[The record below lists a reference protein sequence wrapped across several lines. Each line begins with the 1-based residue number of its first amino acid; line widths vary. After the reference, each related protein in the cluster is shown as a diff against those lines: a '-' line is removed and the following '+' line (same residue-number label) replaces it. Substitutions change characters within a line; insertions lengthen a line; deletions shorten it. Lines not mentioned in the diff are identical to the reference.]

1 MDAAAHEPFAFNP
14 FDETI
19 RRDPYALFARARR
32 EHPVW
37 RHEGLPVSSVF
48 LHADCQAILR
58 DPKTWSSVFPTPP
71 GFAPDDVPRSM
82 LVMNPP
88 EHTRLRGLVS
98 QAFTPK
104 RVRELAPRIE
114 AIAHELLD
122 DALAKRRV
130 DLVEALT
137 YPLPVIVIAEMIG
150 VPAEDRAQFK
160 AWSDALVAPLG
171 SIFFAPPAPEMVA
184 EQRRIRAELEAYF
197 VRLVEERRRVPKD
210 DLLTGLVQAEL
221 EGSRL
226 SFDELLAMLVLL
238 LVAGNETTTN
248 LIGNAALELLAHPAA
263 LAAVRA
269 DPSLVGTAIE
279 EVLRFSSPVQM
290 DPRIAVRDV
299 AVQGTTI
306 PAGEFV
312 LCWLGSANRDE
323 AIFEDAERFDVRR
336 DRNPHL
342 AFGFGPHYCLGASL
356 ATLEAE
362 TAVRVFLERT
372 ADFRRVD
379 DAPLP
384 MHPSIVFRG
393 VTSLP
398 MELVAR

>member
-1 MDAAAHEPFAFNP
+1 MDAATNEPFVFNP
-14 FDETI
+14 FDEAT
-19 RRDPYALFARARR
+19 RRSPYALFARARR

-37 RHEGLPVSSVF
+37 HHEGLPLSSVF
-48 LHADCQAILR
+48 RYADCQAILR
-58 DPKTWSSVFPTPP
+58 DPKTWSSQFPPPP
-71 GFAPDDVPRSM
+71 GFAPEDVPPSM
-82 LVMNPP
+82 LVVNPP

-104 RVRELAPRIE
+104 RIRELAPRIE
-114 AIAHELLD
+114 QIAHDLLD
-122 DALAKRRV
+122 DALERREV

-150 VPAEDRAQFK
+150 VPAADRAQFK

-171 SIFFAPPAPEMVA
+171 SIFFGPPAPEMVE

-197 VRLVEERRRVPKD
+197 VRLVEERRRTPKD
-210 DLLTGLVQAEL
+210 DLLTGLVQAEV

-226 SFDELLAMLVLL
+226 SFQELLAMLILL

-248 LIGNAALELLAHPAA
+248 LIGNATLELLAHPDA

-269 DPSLVGTAIE
+269 DPSLLPTAME
-279 EVLRFSSPVQM
+279 EVLRFASPVQM
-290 DPRIAVRDV
+290 DPRLSTRDV
-299 AVQGTTI
+299 DVGRTTI
-306 PAGEFV
+306 AAGEFV

-323 AIFEDAERFDVRR
+323 EMFERGETFDVRR
-336 DRNPHL
+336 ERNHHL
-342 AFGFGPHYCLGASL
+342 SFGFGPHYCLGASL
-356 ATLEAE
+356 ATLEAV
-362 TAVRVFLERT
+362 TAMRVLVART
-372 ADFRRVD
+372 RSFGRTD

-398 MELVAR
+398 LRLEPA

>member
-1 MDAAAHEPFAFNP
+1 MQAAVSTPFAFNP
-14 FDETI
+14 FDEAT
-19 RRDPYALFARARR
+19 RRSPYALFARARS
-32 EHPVW
+32 EHPLW
-37 RHEGLPVSSVF
+37 RHEGLPLSSVF
-48 LHADCQAILR
+48 RFADCQAILR
-58 DPKTWSSVFPTPP
+58 DPKTWSSMFPTPP
-71 GFAPDDVPRSM
+71 GFAPEDVPRSM
-82 LVMNPP
+82 IVMDQP

-104 RVRELAPRIE
+104 RIRELTPRIE
-114 AIAHELLD
+114 QIAHELLD
-122 DALAKRRV
+122 DALGRREV

-150 VPAEDRAQFK
+150 VPAGDRAQFK

-171 SIFFAPPAPEMVA
+171 SVFFAPPPPEMVE

-197 VRLVEERRRVPKD
+197 VRLVEERRRSPKD

-226 SFDELLAMLVLL
+226 SFEELLAMLILL

-248 LIGNAALELLAHPAA
+248 LIGNAALELLAHPDA
-263 LAAVRA
+263 LAALRA
-269 DPSLVGTAIE
+269 DPSLMPVAME
-279 EVLRFSSPVQM
+279 EVLRYASPVQM
-290 DPRIAVRDV
+290 DPRIATRDV
-299 AVQGTTI
+299 EIQGVTI

-312 LCWLGSANRDE
+312 LSWLGSANRDE
-323 AIFEDAERFDVRR
+323 SVFERAESFDVRR
-336 DRNPHL
+336 EKNHHL

-356 ATLEAE
+356 ATLEAVI
-362 TAVRVFLERT
+362 AVRVLLERT
-372 ADFRRVD
+372 RSFHRTD

-384 MHPSIVFRG
+384 LHPSIVFRG

-398 MELVAR
+398 MVLEPA

>member
-1 MDAAAHEPFAFNP
+1 MQAAVSTPFAFNP
-14 FDETI
+14 FDEAT
-19 RRDPYALFARARR
+19 RRSPYALFARARS
-32 EHPVW
+32 EHPLW
-37 RHEGLPVSSVF
+37 RHEGLPLSSVF
-48 LHADCQAILR
+48 RFADCQAILR
-58 DPKTWSSVFPTPP
+58 DTKTWSSMFPTPP
-71 GFAPDDVPRSM
+71 GFAPEDVPRSM
-82 LVMNPP
+82 LVMDPP

-104 RVRELAPRIE
+104 RIRELAPRIE
-114 AIAHELLD
+114 QIAHELLD
-122 DALAKRRV
+122 DALARREV

-150 VPAEDRAQFK
+150 VPAGDRAQFK

-171 SIFFAPPAPEMVA
+171 SVFFAPPTAELVD

-197 VRLVEERRRVPKD
+197 VRLVEERRRAPKD

-226 SFDELLAMLVLL
+226 SFEELLAMLILL

-248 LIGNAALELLAHPAA
+248 LIGNAALELLAHPDA

-269 DPSLVGTAIE
+269 DPSLMPSAME
-279 EVLRFSSPVQM
+279 EVLRYASPVQM
-290 DPRIAVRDV
+290 DPRIATRDV
-299 AVQGTTI
+299 EIQGVTI

-312 LCWLGSANRDE
+312 LCWLGSANRDDSV
-323 AIFEDAERFDVRR
+323 FERPETFDVRR
-336 DRNPHL
+336 EKNHHL
-342 AFGFGPHYCLGASL
+342 AFGFGPHYCLGSSL
-356 ATLEAE
+356 ATLEAVI
-362 TAVRVFLERT
+362 AVRVLLERT
-372 ADFRRVD
+372 RSFQRTE

-384 MHPSIVFRG
+384 LHPSIVFRG

-398 MELVAR
+398 MVLQPA

>member
-1 MDAAAHEPFAFNP
+1 MHAATSEPFAFNP
-14 FDETI
+14 FDDAT
-19 RRDPYALFARARR
+19 RRSPYALFARARR

-48 LHADCQAILR
+48 RHADCHAILR
-58 DPKTWSSVFPTPP
+58 DPKAWSSMFPTPP
-71 GFAPDDVPRSM
+71 GFEPEDVPRSM
-82 LVMNPP
+82 LITDPP

-104 RVRELAPRIE
+104 RIRELAPRIE

-122 DALAKRRV
+122 DALARREV

-150 VPAEDRAQFK
+150 VPAEDRARFK

-171 SIFFAPPAPEMVA
+171 SVFFGAPTPEVVA

-197 VRLVEERRRVPKD
+197 VRLVEERRRAPKD
-210 DLLTGLVQAEL
+210 DLLTALVQAEL

-226 SFDELLAMLVLL
+226 AFDELLAMLVLL

-248 LIGNAALELLAHPAA
+248 LIGNATLAFLEHRDA
-263 LAAVRA
+263 LATLRA
-269 DPSLVGTAIE
+269 DPTRMPSAID
-279 EVLRFSSPVQM
+279 EVLRWASPVQM
-290 DPRIAVRDV
+290 DPRLATRDV
-299 AVQGTTI
+299 EVQGTTI

-323 AIFEDAERFDVRR
+323 AVFERPEVFDVAREKS
-336 DRNPHL
+336 NHL

-356 ATLEAE
+356 ATLEGVIAM
-362 TAVRVFLERT
+362 RVLLARTRGFERT
-372 ADFRRVD
+372 D

-384 MHPSIVFRG
+384 FHPSIVFHG
-393 VTSLP
+393 VRRLP
-398 MELVAR
+398 IALEPA

>member
-1 MDAAAHEPFAFNP
+1 MQAATVEPFSFNP
-14 FDETI
+14 FDEAT
-19 RRDPYALFARARR
+19 RRDPFPLFARARR

-58 DPKTWSSVFPTPP
+58 DPKTWSSMFPTPP
-71 GFAPDDVPRSM
+71 GFAPEDVPRSM
-82 LVMNPP
+82 LVTDPP

-104 RVRELAPRIE
+104 RIRELAPRIE
-114 AIAHELLD
+114 AIAQALLD
-122 DALAKRRV
+122 DALARREV

-150 VPAEDRAQFK
+150 VPAEDRARFK

-171 SIFFAPPAPEMVA
+171 SIFFTPPSPELVA

-197 VRLVEERRRVPKD
+197 VRLVEERRRAPKD

-226 SFDELLAMLVLL
+226 SFQELLAMLILL

-248 LIGNAALELLAHPAA
+248 LIGNAALELLAHPRA
-263 LAAVRA
+263 LNALRA
-269 DPSLVGTAIE
+269 DPTLMPSAIE

-290 DPRIAVRDV
+290 DPRLAKRDV
-299 AVQGTTI
+299 VLRDVRI

-312 LCWLGSANRDE
+312 LCWLGAANRDE
-323 AIFEDAERFDVRR
+323 TVFERSEEFDVRR
-336 DRNPHL
+336 ERQNHL
-342 AFGFGPHYCLGASL
+342 AFGFGPHYCLGAAL

-362 TAVRVFLERT
+362 VAVRVLLGRT
-372 ADFRRVD
+372 RSFRRTD

-398 MELVAR
+398 MVLERA